1 MWQALLPLL
10 IFLSTSGGILEE
22 TNTQDEAPS
31 SPVKDRH
38 TPSTSGSKPT
48 LLLLTVSGV
57 VAVYAHLG
65 SISAVALG
73 LSYAVLQVLAFH
85 LVERARAAAQHHV
98 PNGGSVIYS
107 ASGLLTQPT
116 KPPIS
121 SEEQWLSLIRDVST
135 AGALATGVA
144 ALTLESLRFGGLAYY
159 GLLGQAMGDHWV
171 FGQGVL
177 SLVYALGTIIVHMAM
192 YGALLLTVSFRTRA
206 RVRCIHSLHC
216 SWQTFAK
223 SPMFCPKDLQLLRY
237 ECLVAYAIA
246 SKETTIT
253 CLIFPSGPT

>member
-10 IFLSTSGGILEE
+10 IFLSTSGGIFEE
-22 TNTQDEAPS
+22 TSPQDEAPA

-38 TPSTSGSKPT
+38 TSSTSGSKST

-116 KPPIS
+116 KPPVS

-135 AGALATGVA
+135 GGALTTGVA

-192 YGALLLTVSFRTRA
+192 YGALLLTVSFACLLVSDAFIHFIILGKHSPRVLYFLSKAFSSCDMNVWLRTQSHPR
-206 RVRCIHSLHC
+206 RRISL
-216 SWQTFAK
+216 
-223 SPMFCPKDLQLLRY
+223 P
-237 ECLVAYAIA
+237 
-246 SKETTIT
+246 
-253 CLIFPSGPT
+253 